1 MEANMILLI
10 AGLLIFSVIHFV
22 PSFPG
27 VKSAFQERL
36 GTLGYR
42 GVFSGISLVALLLMI
57 YGYADAQPQSPDV
70 WTPPSWGRDVTPVL
84 VLLAF
89 ILLASTYLRG
99 NIARTVRHPMTFS
112 VIIWAGAHLLV
123 NPTQADV
130 VLFGGILAWA
140 IAAILFAFA
149 RDKELRFATGATAMR
164 NDVLAIVVGVIAYI
178 LFVWRAHE
186 WLFGVQPIP

>member
-1 MEANMILLI
+1 MSLLI
-10 AGLLIFSVIHFV
+10 VGLLIFSAIHFV

-27 VKSAFQERL
+27 VKSAFQGRL
-36 GTLGYR
+36 GAIGYR
-42 GVFSGISLVALLLMI
+42 GVFSGISLIALLLMI
-57 YGYADAQPQSPDV
+57 YGYAEAQPQSPDV

-84 VLLAF
+84 VLVAF

-99 NIARTVRHPMTFS
+99 NITRIARHPMTFS
-112 VIIWAGAHLLV
+112 VIIWAVAHLLA
-123 NPTQADV
+123 NPTQADL

-149 RDKELRFATGATAMR
+149 RDKDRTFPAGATAVR
-164 NDVLAIVVGVIAYI
+164 NDILAIVVGVIAYI
-178 LFVWRAHE
+178 LFVWRIHE